1 MNIKSFIFNY
11 SSYFLVA
18 LAAYAVG
25 GQVTQQ
31 TTTNGV
37 LRLCNEK
44 VAECKF
50 KYDILRY
57 NEEGVVPPLVKPV
70 VTQPI
75 KK

>member
-1 MNIKSFIFNY
+1 MNTKNFIINY

-18 LAAYAVG
+18 IIAYAIG
-25 GQVTQQ
+25 GQFSDQS
-31 TTTNGV
+31 TTNRV

-57 NEEGVVPPLVKPV
+57 NEEGVVPPLVKPA
-70 VTQPI
+70 VTQPA

>member
-1 MNIKSFIFNY
+1 MTTKNFLSTY
-11 SSYFLVA
+11 ASYFLTA
-18 LAAYAVG
+18 LAAYAIG
-25 GQVTQQ
+25 GQITQQ
-31 TTTNGV
+31 TTTDSV

-57 NEEGVVPPLVKPV
+57 EKEGVVPPLTKHVA
-70 VTQPI
+70 TQPV

>member
-1 MNIKSFIFNY
+1 MNTKTFILNY
-11 SSYFLVA
+11 STYFLVA
-18 LAAYAVG
+18 LTAYAIG
-25 GQVTQQ
+25 GQFSEQS
-31 TTTNGV
+31 TTNRV

-57 NEEGVVPPLVKPV
+57 NEEGVVPPLTKPV
-70 VTQPI
+70 ETKPV

>member
-1 MNIKSFIFNY
+1 MNIKNFVFNY
-11 SSYFLVA
+11 SSYLLVA
-18 LAAYAVG
+18 LASYAMG
-25 GQVTQQ
+25 GQLSQQ
-31 TTTNGV
+31 TTTNSV

-57 NEEGVVPPLVKPV
+57 NEEGVVPPLTKPV
-70 VTQPI
+70 VTQPV

>member
-1 MNIKSFIFNY
+1 MSIKNFALNY
-11 SSYFLVA
+11 STYLLVA
-18 LAAYAVG
+18 FTAYAIG
-25 GQVTQQ
+25 GQFSDQS
-31 TTTNGV
+31 TTNRV

-57 NEEGVVPPLVKPV
+57 NEEGVVPPLTKPV
-70 VTQPI
+70 VTQPV

>member
-1 MNIKSFIFNY
+1 MNIKNSVLNY
-11 SSYFLVA
+11 STYFLVA
-18 LAAYAVG
+18 LTAYTIG
-25 GQVTQQ
+25 GQFSDQS
-31 TTTNGV
+31 TTNRV

-57 NEEGVVPPLVKPV
+57 NEEGVVPPLVKPT
-70 VTQPI
+70 VTQPV

>member
-1 MNIKSFIFNY
+1 MNTKTFILNY
-11 SSYFLVA
+11 STYFLVA
-18 LAAYAVG
+18 LTAYAIG
-25 GQVTQQ
+25 GQFSEQS
-31 TTTNGV
+31 TTNRV

-57 NEEGVVPPLVKPV
+57 NEEGVVPPLTKPV
-70 VTQPI
+70 VTQPV